1 MRTFLIPL
9 AAFTIMSSCNKST
22 DQDDN
27 IKTLE
32 LKMAPVSTQNEGEDN
47 FSVGQASTSAEFPT
61 VFNTDTSR
69 KIIKKGDL
77 RCRVKNV
84 ATART
89 KIVSAIKSVGGY
101 ISEETESGYENNRKE
116 YSITLKVPAKNFD
129 KLLQDISS
137 TADNI
142 DNKNIQIEDIT
153 SEYIDTKTRLD
164 NKKKLEKRY
173 LELLESAVKIG
184 DMLQIEN
191 KLSEIRSDIESVERQ
206 FMQMKKQV
214 VYSTITVNFYS
225 QASASETG
233 KGFLYLVGASLNEG
247 LEYLGKAFFKIL
259 SFWPFVL
266 ILLTIFIF
274 YKKRKRELSQ

>member
-1 MRTFLIPL
+1 
-9 AAFTIMSSCNKST
+9 MSSCNKST

-27 IKTLE
+27 DKTLE
-32 LKMAPVSTQNEGEDN
+32 LKMAPVSTQNEREDN
-47 FSVGQASTSAEFPT
+47 LSIGEVSTSAEFPT
-61 VFNTDTSR
+61 VFRTDTSR
-69 KIIKKGDL
+69 KIIKNGDL
-77 RCRVKNV
+77 KFSVKNV
-84 ATART
+84 ATARN

-101 ISEETESGYENNRKE
+101 VSEEAESGYENNRKE

-129 KLLQDISS
+129 KLLHDISS

-142 DNKNIQIEDIT
+142 DSKNIQIEDIT
-153 SEYIDTKTRLD
+153 SEYIDTQTRLD

-225 QASASETG
+225 QAKPSETG
-233 KGFLYLVGASLNEG
+233 KGFFYLVRASFNEG
-247 LEYLGKAFFKIL
+247 LEFLGKAFFKIL
-259 SFWPFVL
+259 SFWPFILILLGVL
-266 ILLTIFIF
+266 IL
-274 YKKRKRELSQ
+274 YKKRKRKLA